1 MLKVR
6 AAAPTAGSFWSDGS
20 PLTALLVQGV
30 IDKSLTGPARKLL
43 EEEKDPLHPGRA
55 DIGSQPEIINLIN
68 ESRFAPCLE
77 KLIGEFDRPQGTHVG
92 VLPVNTEPPEASH
105 LPFYNSFIHM
115 DGLTTTGTQGGDPK
129 LPPSSLFGNE
139 GEEDLDLFHKHYM
152 AYIGHGRNP
161 GRHAENYGVNGGML
175 FQDPD
180 HSLTTVRH
188 LHTLAHFCTN
198 GHGSERG
205 GSMRAGLVHAV
216 RGGVPQRSVRNR
228 ARPILRPSRLPPRH
242 GKVL

>member
-1 MLKVR
+1 MPSNAHPTVDPSISLTDGVVVR
-6 AAAPTAGSFWSDGS
+6 AGRLHRAQGARGNPNRPHCFWSGGS
-20 PLTALLVQGV
+20 PLTLPLVQGV

-55 DIGSQPEIINLIN
+55 DIGSQPEITHLIN
-68 ESRFAPCLE
+68 ESKFAPCLE

-105 LPFYNSFIHM
+105 LPFYNAFIHM

-129 LPPSSLFGNE
+129 LPPSSLFGNQS
-139 GEEDLDLFHKHYM
+139 EEDLELFHQHYM

-188 LHTLAHFCTN
+188 LLSRFCTAT
-198 GHGSERG
+198 R
-205 GSMRAGLVHAV
+205 
-216 RGGVPQRSVRNR
+216 
-228 ARPILRPSRLPPRH
+228 I
-242 GKVL
+242 

>member
-1 MLKVR
+1 M
-6 AAAPTAGSFWSDGS
+6 
-20 PLTALLVQGV
+20 LLVQGV

-55 DIGSQPEIINLIN
+55 DVGSQPEIINLIN

-77 KLIGEFDRPQGTHVG
+77 KLIGEFDKPQGTHVG

-105 LPFYNSFIHM
+105 LPFYNAFIHM

-129 LPPSSLFGNE
+129 LPPSSLFGNQ

-188 LHTLAHFCTN
+188 YFAHWLLHKRTW
-198 GHGSERG
+198 
-205 GSMRAGLVHAV
+205 
-216 RGGVPQRSVRNR
+216 
-228 ARPILRPSRLPPRH
+228 I
-242 GKVL
+242 